1 MSDQAALVLA
11 VADMIDRRGNAY
23 SRYVSP
29 DEETVAAIRVHRLHR
44 YDDVTR
50 LAAAEWLGSTPACA
64 AQLR

>member
-1 MSDQAALVLA
+1 
-11 VADMIDRRGNAY
+11 MIDRRGNAY